1 MSVPCKKISK
11 DKQGFIKR
19 VIDRFGGDPINHP
32 FNKTLL
38 VFAYFFA
45 ALVVK

>member
-1 MSVPCKKISK
+1 MRVPRKKISK
-11 DKQGFIKR
+11 GKQGFIKK
-19 VIDRFGGDPINHP
+19 VIDRFGRDPINHP

-38 VFAYFFA
+38 VFVYFFA